1 MDDELGVPDRIP
13 YWGKGSKWM
22 KRVLSADTSYRPS
35 IVLGEYVELDRTSL
49 CGVTFKITRIT
60 QFNEL
65 LQTLASN
72 SNTGYRIYT
81 VNMEFLYWAR
91 RNRRFLEALNRG
103 DTTVDSAWV
112 RRLIALKYGWA
123 PDQIA
128 GSRFT
133 PLVVEY
139 ACRNNLKILFVGGS
153 RELHVAL
160 RRRILS
166 MEKGWGCSLRAKY
179 LDPGKVSLYPER
191 GDPEVDRILEAVKD
205 YRPSIV
211 LVALGPPK
219 QEILIDLLWE
229 DMKRNGV
236 VLVAGVGGSLKMLA
250 GLEKPAPEW
259 VSKLLLEWFYRL
271 VQDPKRRLVKVY
283 RSVVALGCALWEA
296 IGYRVRG

>member
-1 MDDELGVPDRIP
+1 
-13 YWGKGSKWM
+13 M
-22 KRVLSADTSYRPS
+22 KKVLSADISYRPT
-35 IVLGEYVELDRTSL
+35 IVPGEYAELKRASL
-49 CGVTFKITRIT
+49 CGVAIKITRMT

-65 LQTLASN
+65 LQKLTSN
-72 SNTGYRIYT
+72 GNTGYRIYT

-91 RNRRFLEALNRG
+91 RNKRFLEALNRG

-133 PLVVEY
+133 PLVVEH

-160 RRRILS
+160 QRRILM
-166 MEKGWGCSLRAKY
+166 MEKEWGCRLRAKY
-179 LDPGKVSLYPER
+179 LNPGKVSLFPER
-191 GDPEVDRILEAVKD
+191 GDPEVERILGAVKD
-205 YRPSIV
+205 YRPGVV

-229 DMKRNGV
+229 DMRRYGV
-236 VLVAGVGGSLKMLA
+236 VFVAGVGGSLKMLA

-259 VSKLLLEWFYRL
+259 VSKLMLEWFYRL
-271 VQDPKRRLVKVY
+271 VQDPRRRLVKVY
-283 RSVVALGCALWEA
+283 RSVVALGCALLEA